1 MIAKL
6 TGTLDSILSDH
17 LIIDVNGIGYLVYAS
32 TKTLARFSNVGEK
45 IILFIEHIIR
55 QDNQILCGFYDENER
70 TCFRSLLGVQGV
82 GVKVALAILSI
93 LTPDELVKAIFHQDK
108 AILMRAD
115 GVGAKVAG
123 RIVLELKDKNQNLSA
138 TITNSTSSSNI
149 QDALAGLIGLG
160 YSKSEA
166 AFALSKVSLDSGEDS
181 TAATLIRLALQGL
194 ASSKII
200 NG

>member
-17 LIIDVNGIGYLVYAS
+17 LIIDVNGVGYYVHVS
-32 TKTLARFSNVGEK
+32 TKTLARLPQIGQK

-55 QDNQILCGFYDENER
+55 QDNQLLCGFYDENER

-93 LTPDELVKAIFHQDK
+93 LTPDELIKAIFHQDK
-108 AILMRAD
+108 AALMRAD

-123 RIVLELKDKNQNLSA
+123 RIVLELKDKNQNLKTEMA
-138 TITNSTSSSNI
+138 EASSSSHI

-166 AFALSKVSLDSGEDS
+166 AAALSKVSIGSDKDS
-181 TAATLIRLALQGL
+181 TAATLIRLALQKL
-194 ASSKII
+194 AGSKII